1 MTMQAIILCGGL
13 GTRLRPITD
22 NVPKPLALLNGK
34 PFIDYLLKQLKSQ
47 GIKQV
52 LLLTGYLGNLLKK
65 KIGNGNKYG
74 LKITYSDGPINW
86 DTGRRIWEAKKLL
99 QKEFLLLYSDN
110 FTTFNLDNLKKFH
123 KKNNLSITLTIS
135 KKNPGNIL
143 ISKKGIVKKFAVNR
157 SNKNSYVEIGY
168 MIIKKKNLLREFK
181 NKDCNLSEIIRSL
194 SQKKQVSA
202 IETVDNYYSISD
214 KKRLNKTEKYL
225 SNKKII
231 LIDRDGVIN
240 FKSKKARYINSWS
253 EFNFIPRTYESL
265 KKLSK
270 KGFKFIV
277 ISNQAGI
284 GRGETKLEEL
294 KKIHKNMIN
303 KFKSDGIQILKVYF
317 CPHDWHEECLCRK
330 PMPGMLLE
338 ASRDFKFRLDNTYF
352 IGDDP
357 RDLLAA
363 KKANCNGILWKN
375 NNKFLEIHNLVNKS
389 LKNLIN

>member
-1 MTMQAIILCGGL
+1 MTMQAVILCGGL

-47 GIKQV
+47 GIKRV

-202 IETVDNYYSISD
+202 IETVDNYMVF
-214 KKRLNKTEKYL
+214 RLN
-225 SNKKII
+225 
-231 LIDRDGVIN
+231 
-240 FKSKKARYINSWS
+240 
-253 EFNFIPRTYESL
+253 
-265 KKLSK
+265 
-270 KGFKFIV
+270 
-277 ISNQAGI
+277 
-284 GRGETKLEEL
+284 
-294 KKIHKNMIN
+294 
-303 KFKSDGIQILKVYF
+303 
-317 CPHDWHEECLCRK
+317 
-330 PMPGMLLE
+330 
-338 ASRDFKFRLDNTYF
+338 
-352 IGDDP
+352 
-357 RDLLAA
+357 
-363 KKANCNGILWKN
+363 
-375 NNKFLEIHNLVNKS
+375 
-389 LKNLIN
+389 LKNKI